1 MGFKSKIS
9 LSWNILCITC
19 MAVLVGPSVF
29 AQHIDTAKLSIK
41 PKAKVVSKV
50 PQIKANI
57 SNYKPSAINYNPSAS
72 TTSVNNSKPVKMLT
86 VLKVY
91 PNPVSD
97 QININLRLE
106 KEALLSV
113 TITDLLGNTVV
124 TLANE
129 KSAAGELTKTYTV
142 PNKLNAGMYF
152 LKIVAGGALK
162 VWKISV
168 L

>member
-1 MGFKSKIS
+1 MGFKLKIS
-9 LSWNILCITC
+9 LSWNILCIIC
-19 MAVLVGPSVF
+19 MMVLVGPAAF
-29 AQHIDTAKLSIK
+29 AQQIDTTKLSIK
-41 PKAKVVSKV
+41 PKAKVASKA
-50 PQIKANI
+50 PQIKTNI
-57 SNYKPSAINYNPSAS
+57 PNYKPSSINYSPSGS
-72 TTSVNNSKPVKMLT
+72 TATVNNAKPGKMLT

-97 QININLRLE
+97 QININLRLDRE
-106 KEALLSV
+106 VILNV

-129 KSAAGELTKTYTV
+129 RSAAGELTKTYAV

-152 LKIVAGGALK
+152 LRVVAGGALK

>member
-1 MGFKSKIS
+1 MGFKLKIS
-9 LSWNILCITC
+9 LSCIVFCIIC
-19 MAVLVGPSVF
+19 MGVLIGPSVF
-29 AQHIDTAKLSIK
+29 AQQIDTTKLSIK
-41 PKAKVVSKV
+41 PKAKVASKA
-50 PQIKANI
+50 PQIKTSI
-57 SNYKPSAINYNPSAS
+57 PSYKPSSITYGPSGS
-72 TTSVNNSKPVKMLT
+72 TTSINNAKPGKMLT

-97 QININLRLE
+97 QININLRLD
-106 KEALLSV
+106 KETMLNV

-129 KSAAGELTKTYTV
+129 RSAAGELTKTYTV

-152 LKIVAGGALK
+152 LRVVAGGALK